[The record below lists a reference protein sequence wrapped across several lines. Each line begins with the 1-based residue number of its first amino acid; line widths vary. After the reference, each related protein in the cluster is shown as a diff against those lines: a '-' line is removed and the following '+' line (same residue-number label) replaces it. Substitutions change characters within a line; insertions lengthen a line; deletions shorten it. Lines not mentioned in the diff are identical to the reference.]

1 MTTVAPHG
9 ESAPPSQKGST
20 PMPFGTPVLRGS
32 LQAQGVGASS
42 LPALV
47 DIETVSHALGIS
59 TRQVRRFVA
68 QDQIPFVRVGHL
80 IRFDPNELSQW
91 LDARR
96 SGSVEVG
103 GLDP

>member
-1 MTTVAPHG
+1 
-9 ESAPPSQKGST
+9 
-20 PMPFGTPVLRGS
+20 MPFGTPVLRGS
-32 LQAQGVGASS
+32 LQAQEVGASS

-47 DIETVSHALGIS
+47 NIETVSRALGIS

-80 IRFDPNELSQW
+80 IRFDPKELSQW

-103 GLDP
+103 GLNP